1 MAIDKNDIKSKMKE
15 SDNKGKIAQTM
26 QIPIVNQ
33 RQFQSAEEHV
43 FVPQKK
49 NRQKG
54 KSF

>member
-1 MAIDKNDIKSKMKE
+1 MKE

-49 NRQKG
+49 KSSKG
-54 KSF
+54 KKF